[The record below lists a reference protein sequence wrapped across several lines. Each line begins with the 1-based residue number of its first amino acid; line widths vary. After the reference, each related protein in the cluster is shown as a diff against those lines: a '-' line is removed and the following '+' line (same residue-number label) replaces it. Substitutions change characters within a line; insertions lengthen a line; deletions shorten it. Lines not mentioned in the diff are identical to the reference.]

1 MAVKKTELYS
11 SLWASCDALRG
22 GMDASQYKDYILTLL
37 FMKYVTDKYKGQ
49 KYGDLTVFDKA
60 NDPNPD
66 PEKRTGCSFDDF
78 IALKN
83 KKNIGEGIDKIIAR
97 LAEVNEGLKGVIDI
111 AHFND
116 EAKIGKDKEMV
127 DKLTKLI
134 AIFQRPEL
142 DFSKNKAEGDD
153 IIGDAYEYLMR
164 NFASE
169 SGKSKGQFYTPAE
182 VSRILAKIIGIDKC
196 TDHDATVCDPACGSG
211 SLLIRAL
218 AEAPFEISGY
228 GQEKDGSTAGLA
240 KMNAVLHNKATIR
253 IMSGNTFSDPKF
265 IKNDNPSELERF
277 DYIVANP
284 PFSLKNWS
292 DGLKEFGRFS
302 GYGDRPPE
310 KNGDYA
316 WLMHILKTL
325 KSTGKAAVILPH
337 GVLFRGNAEATI
349 RQTIVDK
356 GWIKGIISLPP
367 NLFYGTGIPA
377 CILVIDKEGAENRAG
392 IFMIDAGKD
401 YVKDGSKNRLREQDI
416 YRIVTTFNEQIT
428 TDPKY
433 ARFVPNKEI
442 KEKNGYNLNIS
453 RYIDSSEPEDI
464 QDIYAH
470 IHGGIPAADID
481 ALEHFWT
488 AFPTLKNELLGVF
501 SEGYYKL
508 NVEEDVI
515 RQTTYSNAEFAA
527 YGEMID
533 EAFASWKSY
542 VDSKLKNLKAGVSA
556 KELIIELAQAIL
568 KEFESL
574 SLINKYDVY
583 QVLLAYWNEVLSDD
597 VSMIIS
603 DEAGYGVARE
613 KENIMKETKKKDDD
627 GNPELKVAGW
637 EGKLIPKA
645 LIISELFPEEKKA
658 MDDLVDFVV
667 ETDSRLMSLVEE
679 SAEDSTL
686 SEVSEGG
693 KVKSKDIQEKMD
705 EIMSHVH
712 TPLIDGLVKLQGML
726 PMKKKEYVAYIN
738 DNIILEVA
746 YTEKGTVTKSSVAY
760 ALAMARAEA
769 PVPEAYADDYAELKV
784 AYELAKKLED
794 STKLTKEMNKE
805 LDEKARE
812 RYATLT
818 DDEIIDL
825 LVNKK
830 WYYTIGKLVA
840 GLHTIP
846 CRVKKGDFAPG
857 WLGYYMNSDLFH
869 NQILPYITGIKVSS
883 ISKGAISETLILV
896 PPFDEQEKIVQSLN
910 KIQLLMTAET
920 KVVNKIKLVKNG
932 CLSKMFPQKDD
943 TVPEMRLPGFTEAWE
958 QRKLGELVKEGILE
972 APLDGNHGEKHPT
985 SDEYVDSGIPFLMA
999 SDIHNG
1005 EVNIYSCKHI
1015 TKERAERLDKG
1026 FARNGDVLLTHKAT
1040 IGETAILSNLMT
1052 EYAMLT
1058 PQVTYY
1064 RIKNEER
1071 LNREYLYSFFNSLD
1085 FQTEL
1090 KTKAAQS
1097 TRPYIGIT
1105 AQQNLKI
1112 ILPAEIDEQRKIG
1125 LYFRNL
1131 DHLITLYQ
1139 CKCDKYSN
1147 IKKGMMSDLLTGKIR
1162 LVCPIRNFLM
1172 NILNS
1177 QRMLTIRKKMKT
1189 ILKV

>member
-60 NDPNPD
+60 HDPNSD

-83 KKNIGEGIDKIIAR
+83 RKNIGEGIDKIIAR
-97 LAEVNEGLKGVIDI
+97 LAEVNESLKGVIDI

-116 EAKIGKDKEMV
+116 EAKIGKGQEMV

-164 NFASE
+164 NFATE

-182 VSRILAKIIGIDKC
+182 VSRILAKVIGIDKC
-196 TDHDATVCDPACGSG
+196 TNHDATVCDPACGSG

-228 GQEKDGSTAGLA
+228 GQEKEGSTAGLA
-240 KMNAVLHNKATIR
+240 KMNAVLHNKATIK
-253 IMSGNTFSDPKF
+253 IMAGNTFSDPQF
-265 IKNDNPSELERF
+265 IKADNPSELERF

-302 GYGDRPPE
+302 GYGDTPPE

-377 CILVIDKEGAENRAG
+377 CILVIDKEGADNRAG
-392 IFMIDAGKD
+392 IFMIDAGKG

-428 TDPKY
+428 SNPKY

-453 RYIDSSEPEDI
+453 RYIDSSEPENI
-464 QDIYAH
+464 QNIYAH

-481 ALEHFWT
+481 ALDKFWT
-488 AFPTLKNELLGVF
+488 AFPTLKEELLSVF

-508 NVEEDVI
+508 NVKEDEI

-533 EAFASWKSY
+533 VAFANWKAHA
-542 VDSKLKNLKAGVSA
+542 DTKLKTLNDEVSS
-556 KELIIELAQAIL
+556 KELIVELAQIIL
-568 KEFESL
+568 NEFEGIT
-574 SLINKYDVY
+574 LINKYDVY
-583 QVLLAYWNEVLSDD
+583 QVLLSYWNEVLSDD
-597 VSMIIS
+597 VFLIIS
-603 DEAGYGVARE
+603 EENGYGVARE
-613 KENIMKETKKKDDD
+613 TENIMKETKKVDED
-627 GNPELKVAGW
+627 GNPKLKVAGW
-637 EGKLIPKA
+637 EGKLIPKSI
-645 LIISELFPEEKKA
+645 IISELFPEEKKA
-658 MDDLVDFVV
+658 IDDLTEIIA
-667 ETDSRLMSLVEE
+667 ETDSRLMTLIED
-679 SAEDSTL
+679 SAENSTL
-686 SEVSEGG
+686 SGIAEGG
-693 KVKSKDIQEKMD
+693 KVKSKNIQEKMD

-712 TPLIDGLVKLQGML
+712 TPLIDGLVKLQNML

-746 YTEKGTVTKSSVAY
+746 YTDKGTVTKESIAY

-769 PVPEAYADDYAELKV
+769 PAPEAYADDYAELKA
-784 AYELAKKLED
+784 AYELAKKSEE
-794 STKLTKEMNKE
+794 STKLVKDMDKALN
-805 LDEKARE
+805 EKARE
-812 RYATLT
+812 RYASLT
-818 DDEIIDL
+818 DEEILDL
-825 LVNKK
+825 LINKK
-830 WYYTIGKLVA
+830 WYYTVGNGIYDLYTAISHQLSDRITELSKRYENTLPDLMKQTADYEVK
-840 GLHTIP
+840 
-846 CRVKKGDFAPG
+846 VKKH
-857 WLGYYMNSDLFH
+857 LERM
-869 NQILPYITGIKVSS
+869 
-883 ISKGAISETLILV
+883 
-896 PPFDEQEKIVQSLN
+896 
-910 KIQLLMTAET
+910 
-920 KVVNKIKLVKNG
+920 
-932 CLSKMFPQKDD
+932 
-943 TVPEMRLPGFTEAWE
+943 GFKW
-958 QRKLGELVKEGILE
+958 
-972 APLDGNHGEKHPT
+972 
-985 SDEYVDSGIPFLMA
+985 
-999 SDIHNG
+999 
-1005 EVNIYSCKHI
+1005 
-1015 TKERAERLDKG
+1015 
-1026 FARNGDVLLTHKAT
+1026 
-1040 IGETAILSNLMT
+1040 
-1052 EYAMLT
+1052 
-1058 PQVTYY
+1058 
-1064 RIKNEER
+1064 
-1071 LNREYLYSFFNSLD
+1071 
-1085 FQTEL
+1085 
-1090 KTKAAQS
+1090 
-1097 TRPYIGIT
+1097 
-1105 AQQNLKI
+1105 
-1112 ILPAEIDEQRKIG
+1112 
-1125 LYFRNL
+1125 
-1131 DHLITLYQ
+1131 
-1139 CKCDKYSN
+1139 
-1147 IKKGMMSDLLTGKIR
+1147 
-1162 LVCPIRNFLM
+1162 
-1172 NILNS
+1172 
-1177 QRMLTIRKKMKT
+1177 
-1189 ILKV
+1189 